1 MTENVRK
8 SIDYLVADIAR
19 IQAEMPDCEVG
30 YQAEDR
36 EAFEIVRRIE
46 RRLHGKLRKPQQA
59 AE

>member
-1 MTENVRK
+1 MTENARK
-8 SIDYLVADIAR
+8 SIDYIVADIAR
-19 IQAEMPDCEVG
+19 IQAEMPGREVG

-46 RRLHGKLRKPQQA
+46 RRLQGKRVKQP